1 MMGSDLHPTDMI
13 FGVEPLVMAGA
24 AAMTFG
30 AAYIRGLTGFGMA
43 IILVPLLG
51 LIVSP
56 GEAVVLGIFLQ
67 MLIGPVG
74 LKIIYADAHRR
85 SALTISAFAVVA
97 TPLGI
102 WLLKQTTPDVARL
115 LIAAIAIGAFLLVL
129 LPQRGGG
136 RPGLKET
143 AATGIASGILT
154 GFAAMPGPPVVAYY
168 LRQPI
173 PPAEA
178 RASMMLV
185 FFATAIAGTLSSFA
199 LGLASWRL
207 VWLSMLLFPAVLLGN
222 WVGGKS
228 FGKVPAQLWRTCVA
242 AVLGLAGL
250 SAVIR
255 LLN

>member
-1 MMGSDLHPTDMI
+1 MLNPAAALA
-13 FGVEPLVMAGA
+13 GVDPLLMVGA

-51 LIVSP
+51 LIVTPS
-56 GEAVVLGIFLQ
+56 EAVVLGIFLQ
-67 MLIGPVG
+67 VLIGPVG
-74 LKIIYADAHRR
+74 FKIIYADAHRQ
-85 SALTISAFAVVA
+85 SALAIAGYAVVA

-102 WLLKQTTPDVARL
+102 WLLGQTSPDVARL
-115 LIAAIAIGAFLLVL
+115 LIALIAIGAFLLVL
-129 LPQRGGG
+129 LPPRGEL
-136 RPGLKET
+136 RPGPKET

-154 GFAAMPGPPVVAYY
+154 GFAAMPGPPVVPFY

-199 LGLASWRL
+199 LGIASWKL
-207 VWLSMLLFPAVLLGN
+207 VWLSLILFPAVLLGN
-222 WVGGKS
+222 WLGAKS
-228 FGKVPAQLWRTCVA
+228 FGKVPAPLWRSFVA
-242 AVLGLAGL
+242 VVLGLAGL

>member
-1 MMGSDLHPTDMI
+1 LLNPAEALA
-13 FGVEPLVMAGA
+13 GVDPLLMAGA

-56 GEAVVLGIFLQ
+56 REAVVLGIFLQ
-67 MLIGPVG
+67 VLIGPVG
-74 LKIIYADAHRR
+74 LKIIYADAHRQ
-85 SALTISAFAVVA
+85 SALAIAGYAVLA

-102 WLLKQTTPDVARL
+102 WLLGQTAPDVARL
-115 LIAAIAIGAFLLVL
+115 LIALIAIGAFLLVL
-129 LPQRGGG
+129 LPQRGEL
-136 RPGLKET
+136 RPGPKET
-143 AATGIASGILT
+143 AVTGIASGILT
-154 GFAAMPGPPVVAYY
+154 GFAAMPGPPVVPYY

-185 FFATAIAGTLSSFA
+185 FFATAIAGTISSFA
-199 LGLASWRL
+199 LGIASWKL
-207 VWLSMLLFPAVLLGN
+207 VWLSLILFPAVLLGN
-222 WVGGKS
+222 WLGAKS
-228 FGKVPAQLWRTCVA
+228 FGKVPAPLWRSFVA

-255 LLN
+255 LLS

>member
-1 MMGSDLHPTDMI
+1 MLDWTAALGGIS
-13 FGVEPLVMAGA
+13 PLVLAGA

-67 MLIGPVG
+67 VLIGPVG

-102 WLLKQTTPDVARL
+102 WLLKQTSPDVARL

-129 LPQRGGG
+129 LPQRPGA

-154 GFAAMPGPPVVAYY
+154 GFAAMPGPPVVPYY

-207 VWLSMLLFPAVLLGN
+207 AWLSILLFPAVLLGN
-222 WVGGKS
+222 WAGGKS
-228 FGKVPAQLWRTCVA
+228 FGKVPARLWRTFVA
-242 AVLGLAGL
+242 VVLGLAGL

>member
-1 MMGSDLHPTDMI
+1 VLTPAAALSGID
-13 FGVEPLVMAGA
+13 PLVIAGA

-30 AAYIRGLTGFGMA
+30 AAYVRGLTGFGMA

-56 GEAVVLGIFLQ
+56 SEAVVLGILLQ
-67 MLIGPVG
+67 VLIGPVG

-85 SALTISAFAVVA
+85 SALAIAGYAVLA

-102 WLLKQTTPDVARL
+102 WLLGRTAPDLARL

-129 LPQRGGG
+129 LPQRGQL
-136 RPGLKET
+136 RPGPKET

-154 GFAAMPGPPVVAYY
+154 GFAAMPGPPVVPYY

-185 FFATAIAGTLSSFA
+185 FFATAIAGTISSFA
-199 LGLASWRL
+199 LGIASWKL
-207 VWLSMLLFPAVLLGN
+207 VWLSLILFPAVLLGN
-222 WVGGKS
+222 WLGAKS
-228 FGKVPAQLWRTCVA
+228 FGKVPASLWRTFVA
-242 AVLGLAGL
+242 VVLGIAGL
-250 SAVIR
+250 SAVVR

>member
-1 MMGSDLHPTDMI
+1 
-13 FGVEPLVMAGA
+13 
-24 AAMTFG
+24 MTFG

-51 LIVSP
+51 LIVTP
-56 GEAVVLGIFLQ
+56 TEAVVLGILLQ
-67 MLIGPVG
+67 LLIGPVG
-74 LKIIYADAHRR
+74 FKIIYDDAHRQ
-85 SALTISAFAVVA
+85 SAVVIAGYAVVA

-102 WLLKQTTPDVARL
+102 WLLGQTSADVARL
-115 LIAAIAIGAFLLVL
+115 LIALIAIGAFLLVL
-129 LPQRGGG
+129 LPQRGEV
-136 RPGLKET
+136 RPGPKET

-154 GFAAMPGPPVVAYY
+154 GFAAMPGPPVVPYY

-185 FFATAIAGTLSSFA
+185 FFATSIAGTISSVA
-199 LGLASWRL
+199 LGLTSWRL
-207 VWLSMLLFPAVLLGN
+207 IWLSAVLFPPMMLGN
-222 WVGGKS
+222 WLGAKS
-228 FGKVPAQLWRTCVA
+228 FGKVPDALWRTIVA
-242 AVLGLAGL
+242 AVLGGAGL